1 MQVTDLLE
9 PIYTTETDTDTVL
22 TGSIEQTRIVD
33 KVALFSA
40 DSGSIIFVEVSDTF
54 RAYYKTTQR
63 SPQVP
68 LSSSFQQYHLGS
80 PNPSPTK
87 TDPNT
92 SP

>member
-22 TGSIEQTRIVD
+22 TGSIEQTRIAD

-40 DSGSIIFVEVSDTF
+40 DSGSIIFVEVRDTF
-54 RAYYKTTQR
+54 RAYYKTTQP

-68 LSSSFQQYHLGS
+68 LSSSFQQYHLRS